1 MFALADLAVS
11 QEAIDNALWQYPVA
25 ALLLLVVGLF
35 LRHLSKAEQ
44 RNQEDRRQIHESFAT
59 NLSDNRR
66 EMSQALDRLGER
78 HQAITDTFNTTISES
93 TSRQSDMQ
101 AQIIEFMAKMEARK

>member
-1 MFALADLAVS
+1 
-11 QEAIDNALWQYPVA
+11 
-25 ALLLLVVGLF
+25 
-35 LRHLSKAEQ
+35 
-44 RNQEDRRQIHESFAT
+44 
-59 NLSDNRR
+59 
-66 EMSQALDRLGER
+66 MSQALDRLGER